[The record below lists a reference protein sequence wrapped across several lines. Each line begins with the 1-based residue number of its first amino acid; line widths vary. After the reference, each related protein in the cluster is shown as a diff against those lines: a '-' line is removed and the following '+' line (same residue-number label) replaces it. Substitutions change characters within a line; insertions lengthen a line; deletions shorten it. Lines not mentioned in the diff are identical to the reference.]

1 MPYRED
7 LLEGGT
13 FPRKNQRFV
22 VPSNPSITS
31 KVSTGS
37 IERSSERGSPMPI
50 FHVEVLSPG
59 EAGGSGKECCPWVG
73 GHKPLPGELRRV
85 HIDKSNEPLGIQI
98 NCRES
103 GGIFV
108 STVNDNSLA
117 SRVGLQIGDQLLE
130 VCGINMRNA
139 TYNLAANV
147 LRQCGNSITMLV
159 QYSPDSKLLDVCLIR

>member
-1 MPYRED
+1 
-7 LLEGGT
+7 
-13 FPRKNQRFV
+13 
-22 VPSNPSITS
+22 
-31 KVSTGS
+31 
-37 IERSSERGSPMPI
+37 MPI
-50 FHVEVLSPG
+50 FHVEVLSSPG
-59 EAGGSGKECCPWVG
+59 DHSGTSSSTPKDYCPW
-73 GHKPLPGELRRV
+73 GHKPVPGELRRV

-98 NCRES
+98 NCPDT

-108 STVNDNSLA
+108 STVNENSLA

-159 QYSPDSKLLDVCLIR
+159 QYR